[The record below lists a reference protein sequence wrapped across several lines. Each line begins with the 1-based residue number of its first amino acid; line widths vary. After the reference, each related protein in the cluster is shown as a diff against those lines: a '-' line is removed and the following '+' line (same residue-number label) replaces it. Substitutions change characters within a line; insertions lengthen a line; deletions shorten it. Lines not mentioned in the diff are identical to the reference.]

1 MKKADRRSFLKQ
13 SLLASAGILIVPNF
27 LSCSNDDDVIGSQI
41 PQNLINDNF
50 NEGVASFDPQ
60 SNQVIIWTRYT
71 TSAPT
76 ASLVWQISTDQQ
88 FENII
93 RSGEVTTDSTR
104 DFTAAIQVENLQA
117 GLKLYYR
124 FINIADE
131 TVSAIGETFTP
142 STSLSELSIAA
153 VSCSNFQSGFFNVY
167 KSIANSNADVVVH
180 LGDYIYEYAT
190 GEFGTIPGFTESAGR
205 AHSPN
210 AEILNLEQYRQRY
223 RQYRQDEDLK
233 ELHRKK
239 PFVTVWD
246 DHEVAN
252 DAYTDGAENHQSSEG
267 DFQLRKQD
275 ALQAYSEYLP
285 LTSTDNSLIYRTLN
299 FGNLVDLIMLD
310 TRIIGRNQQLSYVN
324 YFDNQGNFDAVSF
337 QNDLLNPSRTILGST
352 QLNWFQNELGNSTS
366 NWQIIGQQVLMTK
379 LLLPVEII
387 VLLAQAAN
395 SPSPEQLA
403 LISQAFQE
411 LIVIKTRMLQGDP
424 TLTPEEIAR
433 VETVLPFNLDAWDG
447 YPIER
452 EIVYAAFANK
462 NVVVLAGDTHN
473 AWENDLKDANG
484 NLVAKEIA
492 TSSVSSPGIGEVLGG
507 DPNVISN
514 FEDALT
520 FLVDEMNY
528 TNLANRGYVLVSI
541 NSSSVSSEY
550 KMVDTVFSPSF
561 SDFTDHSVTVTT

>member
-1 MKKADRRSFLKQ
+1 MKKADRRSFLRQ
-13 SLLASAGILIVPNF
+13 SLLATAGILIVPNF
-27 LSCSNDDDVIGSQI
+27 LSCSNDDDLSSSRI
-41 PQNLINDNF
+41 PQNLTSDNF

-71 TSAPT
+71 TSRPS

-88 FENII
+88 FENIL
-93 RSGEVTTDSTR
+93 RSGEVATDSAR
-104 DFTAAIQVENLQA
+104 DYTAAIQIENLDA

-124 FINIADE
+124 FINVVDE
-131 TVSAIGETFTP
+131 TVSTVGETFTP
-142 STSLSELSIAA
+142 STNINELSMAV

-167 KSIANSNADVVVH
+167 RSIANSSADVVVH
-180 LGDYIYEYAT
+180 LGDYIYEYAG

-205 AHSPN
+205 THSPD

-267 DFQLRKQD
+267 NFDTRKQD

-285 LTSTDNSLIYRTLN
+285 LTSTDNSLIYRKLN
-299 FGNLVDLIMLD
+299 FGNLADLMMLD
-310 TRIIGRNQQLSYVN
+310 TRIIGRNQQLSYSN

-352 QLNWFQNELGNSTS
+352 QLNWFQNELNNSST

-379 LLLPVEII
+379 FLLPLEIA
-387 VLLAQAAN
+387 VLLAQSGS

-403 LISQAFQE
+403 LINQTFQE

-424 TLTPEEIAR
+424 TLTAEEIER
-433 VETVLPFNLDAWDG
+433 VENVLPFNLDAWDG
-447 YPIER
+447 YPTER
-452 EIVYAAFANK
+452 EAVYAAFANK

-473 AWENDLKDANG
+473 AWENDLKDASG

-507 DPNVISN
+507 DPNVIAG

-528 TNLANRGYVLVSI
+528 ANLANRGYVLVSI
-541 NSSSVSSEY
+541 NSSSVTSEY
-550 KMVDTVFSPSF
+550 KMVDTVFSPS
-561 SDFTDHSVTVTT
+561 SSEFTDHSVTVNS